1 MGAWREHRTMAA
13 RRKGQYNLWK
23 PSLDSMSQLMDSD
36 MDYERPNVETIK
48 CVVVGDN
55 AVGKTRL
62 ICARACNATLTQYQ
76 LLATHVPTVW
86 AIDQYRVCQEVL
98 ERSRDVV
105 DDVSVSLRLWDTFG
119 DHHKDRRFAY
129 GRSDVVVLCFSIAN
143 PNSLHHVKTMWYPEI
158 KHFCPRAPV
167 ILVGCQLDLRYADL
181 EAVNRARRPLARP
194 IKPNEILPPE
204 KGREVAKELGIPYY
218 ETSVV
223 AQFGIKDVFDNAIRA
238 ALISRRHLQ
247 FWKSHLRNVQRPLLQ
262 APFLP
267 PKPPPPIIV
276 VPDPPSSS
284 EECPA
289 HLLEDPL
296 CADVILVLQER
307 VRIFAHKIYLSTSS
321 SKFYDLFLMD
331 LSEEDLGGPS
341 GSGGPCPED
350 HRGHPDQHHHHHHHH
365 HGRDFLLRAASFDV
379 CESVEEGGGS
389 GPAGLRASTSDGI
402 LRGNGTGYLPGRG
415 RVLSSWSR
423 AFVSIQ
429 EEMAEDPLTYK
440 SRLMVVVKMDNS
452 IQPGPFR
459 AVLKYLYT
467 GELDENERDLMHIAH
482 IAELLEVFDLRMMV
496 ANILNNEAFMN
507 QEITKAFHVR
517 RTNRVKEC
525 LAKGTFSDVTFILD
539 DGTISAH
546 KPLLISSCDW
556 MAAMFGGPFVES
568 STREV
573 VFPYTSKSCMRA
585 VLEYLYTGMF
595 TSSPDLDD
603 MQLIILA
610 NRLCL
615 PHLVALTEQYTVTGL
630 MEATQMMVDID
641 GDVLVFLELAQF
653 HCAYQLADWCLH
665 HICTNYN
672 NVCRKF
678 PRDMKAMSPEN
689 QEYFEKHRWPPVWYL
704 KEEDHYQR
712 ARKEREKEDCLHL
725 KRQPKRRWL
734 FWNSPSSPSSSAT
747 SSSSPSSSS
756 AVV

>member
-1 MGAWREHRTMAA
+1 
-13 RRKGQYNLWK
+13 
-23 PSLDSMSQLMDSD
+23 MDSD

-86 AIDQYRVCQEVL
+86 AIDQYRVCQE
-98 ERSRDVV
+98 
-105 DDVSVSLRLWDTFG
+105 
-119 DHHKDRRFAY
+119 
-129 GRSDVVVLCFSIAN
+129 
-143 PNSLHHVKTMWYPEI
+143 
-158 KHFCPRAPV
+158 
-167 ILVGCQLDLRYADL
+167 
-181 EAVNRARRPLARP
+181 
-194 IKPNEILPPE
+194 
-204 KGREVAKELGIPYY
+204 
-218 ETSVV
+218 
-223 AQFGIKDVFDNAIRA
+223 
-238 ALISRRHLQ
+238 

-276 VPDPPSSS
+276 VPEPPSSS

-296 CADVILVLQER
+296 CADVILVLQDR

-331 LSEEDLGGPS
+331 LSEGELGGPS
-341 GSGGPCPED
+341 GPGVSRPED
-350 HRGHPDQHHHHHHHH
+350 HHAHPDQHHHHHHHHH

-379 CESVEEGGGS
+379 CESVEDGGGS

-423 AFVSIQ
+423 AFISIQ

-467 GELDENERDLMHIAH
+467 GELDEKERDLMHIAH

-573 VFPYTSKSCMRA
+573 VFPHTSKSCMRA

-603 MQLIILA
+603 MKLIILA

-712 ARKEREKEDCLHL
+712 ARKEREKEDYLHL

-734 FWNSPSSPSSSAT
+734 FWNSPSSPSSSAA

>member
-1 MGAWREHRTMAA
+1 F
-13 RRKGQYNLWK
+13 
-23 PSLDSMSQLMDSD
+23 SLRSQLMDSD

-181 EAVNRARRPLARP
+181 DAVNRARRPLARP

-267 PKPPPPIIV
+267 PKPPPPLIV
-276 VPDPPSSS
+276 VPDPPS
-284 EECPA
+284 
-289 HLLEDPL
+289 
-296 CADVILVLQER
+296 
-307 VRIFAHKIYLSTSS
+307 
-321 SKFYDLFLMD
+321 
-331 LSEEDLGGPS
+331 
-341 GSGGPCPED
+341 
-350 HRGHPDQHHHHHHHH
+350 RGHPDQHHHHHHHHHH

-389 GPAGLRASTSDGI
+389 GPVGLRASTSDGI

-429 EEMAEDPLTYK
+429 EEMTEDPLTYK

-603 MQLIILA
+603 MKLIILA

-678 PRDMKAMSPEN
+678 PRDMKAMSPGEHP
-689 QEYFEKHRWPPVWYL
+689 QRHLSPP
-704 KEEDHYQR
+704 
-712 ARKEREKEDCLHL
+712 
-725 KRQPKRRWL
+725 
-734 FWNSPSSPSSSAT
+734 SPWVQASD
-747 SSSSPSSSS
+747 
-756 AVV
+756 

>member
-1 MGAWREHRTMAA
+1 
-13 RRKGQYNLWK
+13 
-23 PSLDSMSQLMDSD
+23 MS
-36 MDYERPNVETIK
+36 
-48 CVVVGDN
+48 
-55 AVGKTRL
+55 
-62 ICARACNATLTQYQ
+62 
-76 LLATHVPTVW
+76 
-86 AIDQYRVCQEVL
+86 
-98 ERSRDVV
+98 
-105 DDVSVSLRLWDTFG
+105 
-119 DHHKDRRFAY
+119 
-129 GRSDVVVLCFSIAN
+129 
-143 PNSLHHVKTMWYPEI
+143 
-158 KHFCPRAPV
+158 
-167 ILVGCQLDLRYADL
+167 
-181 EAVNRARRPLARP
+181 RP

-276 VPDPPSSS
+276 VPEPPSSS

-321 SKFYDLFLMD
+321 SKFYDLVLMD
-331 LSEEDLGGPS
+331 LSEGELGGPS
-341 GSGGPCPED
+341 GPGGPRPED
-350 HRGHPDQHHHHHHHH
+350 HRAHPDQHHHHHHHH

-379 CESVEEGGGS
+379 CESVEDGGGT

-440 SRLMVVVKMDNS
+440 SRLMVVVKMDSS

-467 GELDENERDLMHIAH
+467 GELDEKERDLMHIAH

-525 LAKGTFSDVTFILD
+525 LAKGTFS
-539 DGTISAH
+539 G
-546 KPLLISSCDW
+546 
-556 MAAMFGGPFVES
+556 
-568 STREV
+568 RE
-573 VFPYTSKSCMRA
+573 
-585 VLEYLYTGMF
+585 
-595 TSSPDLDD
+595 
-603 MQLIILA
+603 
-610 NRLCL
+610 
-615 PHLVALTEQYTVTGL
+615 
-630 MEATQMMVDID
+630 
-641 GDVLVFLELAQF
+641 
-653 HCAYQLADWCLH
+653 CA
-665 HICTNYN
+665 
-672 NVCRKF
+672 
-678 PRDMKAMSPEN
+678 
-689 QEYFEKHRWPPVWYL
+689 
-704 KEEDHYQR
+704 
-712 ARKEREKEDCLHL
+712 
-725 KRQPKRRWL
+725 
-734 FWNSPSSPSSSAT
+734 
-747 SSSSPSSSS
+747 
-756 AVV
+756 